1 MSAALITGASR
12 GIGLGIARMLAGQ
25 GYGLTITAR
34 GQERLDAVTAELR
47 DLGADDVVTVAA
59 DLGNEDA
66 PDAIAAAHAARFD
79 RLDALIL
86 NAGVG
91 SAGKIAEF
99 PMKRYDKTFAVDVRA
114 PFMLLQQCLPLLRTT
129 AADSPRGARVIAL
142 GSITGVYAEPGL
154 AAYGAAKAAMNSLI
168 ETLNV
173 EESGAGIS
181 GTAIAPAFVDTDM
194 SAWTRE
200 SVPQESMLGVQDIV
214 EIAAMLLRLSRQA
227 VIPKIVV
234 GRAGTDGYRA

>member
-1 MSAALITGASR
+1 MNAALITGASR
-12 GIGLGIARMLAGQ
+12 GIGLGIARMLARQ

-34 GQERLDAVTAELR
+34 GQEQLDAVAAELR
-47 DLGADDVVTVAA
+47 DLGAADVVTVAA
-59 DLGNEDA
+59 DLADEDA
-66 PDAIAAAHAARFD
+66 PAAIAAAHAARFD

-91 SAGKIAEF
+91 SAGNIADF

-114 PFMLLQQCLPLLRTT
+114 PFMLLQQCLPLLRAT
-129 AADSPRGARVIAL
+129 AADGPRGARVIAL

-200 SVPQESMLGVQDIV
+200 SVPQDSMVGVQDIV
-214 EIAAMLLRLSRQA
+214 EIAAMVLRLSRQA

>member
-1 MSAALITGASR
+1 MNTALITGASR
-12 GIGLGIARMLAGQ
+12 GIGLGIARMLAEQ

-59 DLGNEDA
+59 DLADEDA
-66 PDAIAAAHAARFD
+66 PAAIAAAHAARFD

-91 SAGKIAEF
+91 SAGNIAEF

-200 SVPQESMLGVQDIV
+200 SVPQESMVGVQDIV
-214 EIAAMLLRLSRQA
+214 EIAAMALRLSRQA

>member
-59 DLGNEDA
+59 DLADEDA
-66 PDAIAAAHAARFD
+66 PAAIAAAHAARFD

-91 SAGKIAEF
+91 SAGNIAEF

-154 AAYGAAKAAMNSLI
+154 TAYGAAKAAMNSLI

-200 SVPQESMLGVQDIV
+200 SVPQESMVGVQDIV
-214 EIAAMLLRLSRQA
+214 EIAAMALRLSRQA

>member
-1 MSAALITGASR
+1 MNTALITGASR
-12 GIGLGIARMLAGQ
+12 GIGLGIARMLAEQ

-34 GQERLDAVTAELR
+34 GQERLDSVADELR
-47 DLGADDVVTVAA
+47 ALGAADVVTVAA
-59 DLGNEDA
+59 DLADEAASTD
-66 PDAIAAAHAARFD
+66 IAAAHAARFD

-91 SAGKIAEF
+91 SAGNIAEF

-214 EIAAMLLRLSRQA
+214 EIAAMVLRLSRQA